1 MKPHRIRMTHNL
13 LINYGL
19 YEKMEIFVRIDR
31 EGKRKTR
38 EKTREK
44 GEKNVIF
51 SSSFKVFLTLNTNLR
66 CLRRSGRTGQTSAK

>member
-38 EKTREK
+38 EKTTGGK
-44 GEKNVIF
+44 KYYFF